1 MGSEIQEEG
10 VICIPM
16 VDSCRCMAE
25 TNTILKSNHPSI
37 KNKYFVL
44 MNGKVKKKKK
54 KALWYTVTSNFQS
67 LLSLGMSR
75 RVGLEIPV
83 FYSFADSPGNQPPS
97 LGDLYKSPEEL

>member
-1 MGSEIQEEG
+1 MCLRELKLLSDDSLVGWDGVGSGREVQEEG
-10 VICIPM
+10 DICIAM

-54 KALWYTVTSNFQS
+54 RKPF
-67 LLSLGMSR
+67 GIR
-75 RVGLEIPV
+75 
-83 FYSFADSPGNQPPS
+83 
-97 LGDLYKSPEEL
+97 